1 MCKKY
6 IDYLLGKE
14 KELQLL
20 PVIKKYF
27 NDESICQLSTYD
39 IYDYKG
45 SNKFIELKSR
55 NNKMNAYDKTMIG
68 YNKILKAA
76 SIEEDVYFFFWF
88 TDGIY
93 FYKYNK
99 DDKLEVKIS
108 GRFDRVCSGELN
120 YYAYIPINL
129 LQRII

>member
-1 MCKKY
+1 M
-6 IDYLLGKE
+6 IDS
-14 KELQLL
+14 
-20 PVIKKYF
+20 IKLVC
-27 NDESICQLSTYD
+27 IVSTYD

-76 SIEEDVYFFFWF
+76 SIDEDVYFFFWF

>member
-6 IDYLLGKE
+6 IDYLIGKE
-14 KELQLL
+14 KEIQLL
-20 PVIKKYF
+20 PVIIKYF
-27 NDESICQLSTYD
+27 NDESICQLSPYD
-39 IYDYKG
+39 TFDYKG
-45 SNKFIELKSR
+45 DNKFIELKSR

-76 SIEEDVYFFFWF
+76 SINEDTYFIFWF

-93 FYKYNK
+93 YWKY
-99 DDKLEVKIS
+99 DKNIELEIKIG
-108 GRFDRVCSGELN
+108 GRFDRITKGELN
-120 YYAYIPINL
+120 HYAYIPINL